1 MTSPPPPD
9 PGTDCIP
16 AFDCAG
22 VGGRYAFVDRSTRD
36 IADKPI
42 ELFIDIDGYA
52 WLRVT
57 EYGWHPAD
65 GMKPLHANIWKS
77 STQITCVLVKAEG
90 ATGFDLAAISWTF
103 QCVREYT
110 GWLGDEDVECCTET
124 ECESLFDFSGA
135 TVSATVFSDCSGL
148 CDESP
153 DECNPPGEQC
163 PGETCG
169 SCPDGVTAGYM
180 LVDLDFT
187 AAGCTNCP
195 TFDGSYVLPF
205 IGEEIDAV
213 TCIGTDFRTSGLGVC
228 VYRDCF
234 PFSVDLCGLTAA
246 AITISAYLWWTTSP
260 VRTHVRVEV
269 EYNSFAIDPCESSGG
284 LGCDA
289 WYEVLEDHESCR
301 EFDRTEI
308 TYLTSLGVS
317 PPPWCAGTVHAQPL

>member
-22 VGGRYAFVDRSTRD
+22 VGGRYAFVDRSTAD
-36 IADKPI
+36 LADKPI

-77 STQITCVLVKAEG
+77 STQITCALVKAEG
-90 ATGFDLAAISWTF
+90 ATGFDLAAVSWTF

-163 PGETCG
+163 PGETCTA
-169 SCPDGVTAGYM
+169 CPDGITAGYM

-187 AAGCTNCP
+187 AANCTNCP

-205 IGEEIDAV
+205 VGMEAGSVGCITGGIGAAN
-213 TCIGTDFRTSGLGVC
+213 VC
-228 VYRDCF
+228 SYRDCF
-234 PFSVDLCGLTAA
+234 AYSTTLCGLTVAA
-246 AITISAYLWWTTSP
+246 VTVSAYLWESLGDIYM
-260 VRTHVRVEV
+260 RVEI
-269 EYNSFAIDPCESSGG
+269 EYNSFAIDPCASAGG
-284 LGCDA
+284 VGCDA
-289 WYEVLEDHESCR
+289 WQVILADHDSCR
-301 EFDRTEI
+301 AIDRTA
-308 TYLTSLGVS
+308 LTHLASEGTVS
-317 PPPWCAGTVHAQPL
+317 PPWCAGTVHAQPL